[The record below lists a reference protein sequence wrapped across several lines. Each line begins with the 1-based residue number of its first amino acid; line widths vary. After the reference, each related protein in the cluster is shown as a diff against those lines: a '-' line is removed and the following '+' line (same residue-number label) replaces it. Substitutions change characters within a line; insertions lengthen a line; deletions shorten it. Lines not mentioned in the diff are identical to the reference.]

1 MLGDHVQNGLHPI
14 RSIRQ
19 LLWKMSKP
27 TKMDLDKDYQHQ
39 LDILDMAIF
48 GIPATFRG
56 RFFAL
61 YLELCLQRS
70 FGFALAQ

>member
-1 MLGDHVQNGLHPI
+1 MACNGLHP
-14 RSIRQ
+14 IRQ
-19 LLWKMSKP
+19 LLWKMSP